1 MCRGN
6 NISFIVIMLLQ
17 MLNKKENKHCDSP
30 DPEAHGCILT
40 PNTIKR
46 YDTINQ
52 EFDDMMKN
60 VRPQQ
65 QISHHGAV
73 SQLYSVTCISG

>member
-1 MCRGN
+1 
-6 NISFIVIMLLQ
+6 

-30 DPEAHGCILT
+30 DPEAQGYILT

-65 QISHHGAV
+65 TLPHHGAV
-73 SQLYSVTCISG
+73 SRLNS